1 MYIPKNKIITNLYTN
16 GEGIGDPDGSD
27 NDFIRSPLYIKDTN
41 NIYKGYYWKDYKGK
55 YYTGKNPNDKPTQ
68 ELVFLKSDP
77 INENTSLRFETTLN
91 NSPSN
96 YPFPGEEETTLWVP
110 SMPQEYINILN
121 PNSIQ
126 EPLNKNLPTQCYPN
140 PSSQNY
146 KLGSFRRYFCVK
158 ANEDIWLEIND
169 KTYKALKTKNKK
181 WRWDLY
187 IPFIL
192 DWVLVGDQNEVE
204 KANSNSTNNI
214 QKNLKRRGFQRFLK
228 YNYLKFYQTPSK
240 ESKIAVPPRP
250 SNNPTVNNSKKY

>member
-1 MYIPKNKIITNLYTN
+1 MYIPKNKIITNLHTNIGNPNSEIADSNTEAFFIETTGALYT
-16 GEGIGDPDGSD
+16 
-27 NDFIRSPLYIKDTN
+27 
-41 NIYKGYYWKDYKGK
+41 GYYWKDYKGK
-55 YYTGKNPNDKPTQ
+55 YYTGKNPNDTPTQ
-68 ELVFLKSDP
+68 ELVFTIPQKV
-77 INENTSLRFETTLN
+77 NEENSPAFQSTPELPSNETLN
-91 NSPSN
+91 QSSNSMVVD
-96 YPFPGEEETTLWVP
+96 PFMTSDYGAIRQFT
-110 SMPQEYINILN
+110 
-121 PNSIQ
+121 
-126 EPLNKNLPTQCYPN
+126 PLNVNLPTHYFPK
-140 PSSQNY
+140 PTDENY

-158 ANEDIWLEIND
+158 ANENIWLEIND
-169 KTYKALKTKNKK
+169 KTYKALKTKDEK

-214 QKNLKRRGFQRFLK
+214 QKNLKKRGFQRFLK